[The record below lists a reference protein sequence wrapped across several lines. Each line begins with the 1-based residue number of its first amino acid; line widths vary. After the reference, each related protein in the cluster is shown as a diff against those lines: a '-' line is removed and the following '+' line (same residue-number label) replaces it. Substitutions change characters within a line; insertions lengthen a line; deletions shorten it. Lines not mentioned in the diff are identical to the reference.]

1 MTSVFG
7 RFLAKSAMGVKG
19 LFQFLKRF
27 EREVSTTHYIS
38 GQSVGID
45 IFWYLHKSKGDFSK
59 FQSFLLPII
68 KHAKEVHCVFD
79 GRPSQEKRTIL
90 DEQAKKRTEILK
102 SIDEIEAFLKYPFHR
117 MSREDKYIVESHLN
131 QLKRQAWKIQPEY
144 IQKVKEWL
152 LNQKCNIYQADGEAD
167 NLLIELE
174 QLQKIS
180 VIITNDSDLLTM
192 GSNTILRPVTIMTAT
207 VFQSSYIQNNLGL
220 TVQQWN
226 DFMYLCRHM
235 KNTDVILAYSLIS
248 VYKDLEYI
256 DQKYYT
262 INQEY
267 LITLE
272 CA

>member
-1 MTSVFG
+1 
-7 RFLAKSAMGVKG
+7 MGVKG

-38 GQSVGID
+38 GKSVGVD
-45 IFWYLHKSKGDFSK
+45 IFWYLHKSKGDFAK

-90 DEQAKKRTEILK
+90 DEQENKRINTLK
-102 SIDEIEAFLKYPFHR
+102 SIAEIEAFLKYPFHR
-117 MSREDKYIVESHLN
+117 MSREDKYIVESHLD

-144 IQKVKEWL
+144 IHQVKDWL
-152 LNQKCNIYQADGEAD
+152 LNQKCNIYQAQGEAD

-174 QLQKIS
+174 QLHKIS
-180 VIITNDSDLLTM
+180 IIITNDSDLLTL
-192 GSNTILRPVTIMTAT
+192 GSNTILRPNTQMTST
-207 VFQSSYIQNNLGL
+207 VFQSSNIQKNLGL
-220 TVQQWN
+220 TVQQWQ

-256 DQKYYT
+256 DQKYYVM
-262 INQEY
+262 NQDY
-267 LITLE
+267 LISVE